1 MSKSVKGNIKGISQ
15 VDIKKI
21 EKLYNEKI
29 SPESIIQADF
39 AKVIYRL
46 SEKIGRIIGV
56 IISREGGVEEVF
68 VGDKNILYI
77 PNLGRYRMFKGRL
90 RRIRLI
96 ATILKDNFEL
106 NSDYY
111 TDLQK
116 LRLDMIVGIKEING
130 NIQAKYAYLVPYAN
144 DINSFSQ
151 TEVINNLDKTKFNF
165 LDFISNLENELT
177 SNSLSK
183 SFEESDNDIVLI
195 GVYEKD
201 FKRDNESITELKE
214 LAISADYNV
223 LEVIVQKR
231 EIDPKTI
238 LGKGKLE
245 EIMLKCLSLGANT
258 IVFDRELKPSELRNI
273 TNITKLRVLD
283 RSMLILDIFAKRATS
298 SEGRLQVELAKLK
311 YELPRILEKHAGLS
325 RLTGGIGSRGPGET
339 KLELGKRRMNDR
351 INALEKK
358 LVEISKR
365 RELRQKKRRLSEI
378 PLVSIL
384 GYTNA
389 GKSTLFN
396 ALTSSQVETQNKLFA
411 TLDTTRGKLCIV
423 GHKNNEKFK
432 YCNLVLSDT
441 VGFIRDLPN
450 ELKTAFKATLDEL
463 YDASLLL
470 HVVDASNPDALHQY
484 RAVVEILREMDL
496 GDIPRIVIFN
506 KCDIIDEEFDL
517 ETLQDAVSN
526 FVKLSALKKLGFYE
540 LKSKILNFFCSGY
553 TVYLK

>member
-130 NIQAKYAYLVPYAN
+130 NIQAKYAYLVPYTN

>member
-201 FKRDNESITELKE
+201 FKRDNESIAELKE

-396 ALTSSQVETQNKLFA
+396 ALTSSQVETQDKLFA

>member
-96 ATILKDNFEL
+96 ATNLKDNFEL

-130 NIQAKYAYLVPYAN
+130 NIQAKYAYLVPYTN

-441 VGFIRDLPN
+441 VGFIRDLPS

>member
-201 FKRDNESITELKE
+201 FKRDNESIAELKE

-441 VGFIRDLPN
+441 VGFIRDLPS

>member
-1 MSKSVKGNIKGISQ
+1 
-15 VDIKKI
+15 
-21 EKLYNEKI
+21 
-29 SPESIIQADF
+29 
-39 AKVIYRL
+39 
-46 SEKIGRIIGV
+46 
-56 IISREGGVEEVF
+56 
-68 VGDKNILYI
+68 
-77 PNLGRYRMFKGRL
+77 
-90 RRIRLI
+90 
-96 ATILKDNFEL
+96 
-106 NSDYY
+106 
-111 TDLQK
+111 
-116 LRLDMIVGIKEING
+116 
-130 NIQAKYAYLVPYAN
+130 
-144 DINSFSQ
+144 
-151 TEVINNLDKTKFNF
+151 
-165 LDFISNLENELT
+165 
-177 SNSLSK
+177 
-183 SFEESDNDIVLI
+183 
-195 GVYEKD
+195 
-201 FKRDNESITELKE
+201 
-214 LAISADYNV
+214 
-223 LEVIVQKR
+223 
-231 EIDPKTI
+231 
-238 LGKGKLE
+238 
-245 EIMLKCLSLGANT
+245 MLKCLSLGANT

-526 FVKLSALKKLGFYE
+526 FVKLSAVKKLGFYE

>member
-130 NIQAKYAYLVPYAN
+130 NIQAKYAYLVPYTN

-201 FKRDNESITELKE
+201 FKRDNESIAELKE

-441 VGFIRDLPN
+441 VGFIRDLPS

-526 FVKLSALKKLGFYE
+526 FVKLPALKKLGFYE

>member
-130 NIQAKYAYLVPYAN
+130 NIQAKYAYLVPYTN

-201 FKRDNESITELKE
+201 FKRDNESIAELKE

-238 LGKGKLE
+238 VGKGKLE

-506 KCDIIDEEFDL
+506 KCDMIDEEFDL

>member
-1 MSKSVKGNIKGISQ
+1 MSKSVKGNIKGISH

-130 NIQAKYAYLVPYAN
+130 NIQAKYAYLVPYTN

-201 FKRDNESITELKE
+201 FKRDNESIAELKE

>member
-201 FKRDNESITELKE
+201 FKRDNESIAELKE

-351 INALEKK
+351 INALENK

>member
-151 TEVINNLDKTKFNF
+151 TEVIDNLDKTKFNF

-201 FKRDNESITELKE
+201 FKRDNESIAELKE

-396 ALTSSQVETQNKLFA
+396 ALTSSQVETQDKLFA

>member
-130 NIQAKYAYLVPYAN
+130 NIQAKYAYLVPYTN

-201 FKRDNESITELKE
+201 FKRDNESIAELKE

-441 VGFIRDLPN
+441 VGFIRDLPS

>member
-130 NIQAKYAYLVPYAN
+130 NIQAKYAYLVPYTN

-151 TEVINNLDKTKFNF
+151 TEVIDNLDKTKFNF

-396 ALTSSQVETQNKLFA
+396 ALTSSQVETQDKLFA

-441 VGFIRDLPN
+441 VGFIRDLPS

>member
-130 NIQAKYAYLVPYAN
+130 NIQAKYAYLVPYTN

-441 VGFIRDLPN
+441 VGFIRDLPS

-484 RAVVEILREMDL
+484 YRFPADPRSRKWLWRKRLR
-496 GDIPRIVIFN
+496 
-506 KCDIIDEEFDL
+506 
-517 ETLQDAVSN
+517 S
-526 FVKLSALKKLGFYE
+526 
-540 LKSKILNFFCSGY
+540 
-553 TVYLK
+553 

>member
-130 NIQAKYAYLVPYAN
+130 NIQAKYAYLVPYTN

-396 ALTSSQVETQNKLFA
+396 ALTSSQVETQDKLFA

-441 VGFIRDLPN
+441 VGFIRDLPS

>member
-201 FKRDNESITELKE
+201 FKRDNESIAELKE

>member
-130 NIQAKYAYLVPYAN
+130 NIQAKYAYLVPYTN

-201 FKRDNESITELKE
+201 FKRDNESIAELKE

-441 VGFIRDLPN
+441 VGFIRDLPS

-526 FVKLSALKKLGFYE
+526 FVKLPALKKLGFYE
-540 LKSKILNFFCSGY
+540 LKSIFLALMFFY
-553 TVYLK
+553 

>member
-201 FKRDNESITELKE
+201 FRRDNESIAELKE

-441 VGFIRDLPN
+441 VGFIRDLPS

>member
-1 MSKSVKGNIKGISQ
+1 
-15 VDIKKI
+15 
-21 EKLYNEKI
+21 
-29 SPESIIQADF
+29 
-39 AKVIYRL
+39 
-46 SEKIGRIIGV
+46 
-56 IISREGGVEEVF
+56 
-68 VGDKNILYI
+68 
-77 PNLGRYRMFKGRL
+77 
-90 RRIRLI
+90 
-96 ATILKDNFEL
+96 
-106 NSDYY
+106 
-111 TDLQK
+111 
-116 LRLDMIVGIKEING
+116 
-130 NIQAKYAYLVPYAN
+130 
-144 DINSFSQ
+144 
-151 TEVINNLDKTKFNF
+151 
-165 LDFISNLENELT
+165 
-177 SNSLSK
+177 
-183 SFEESDNDIVLI
+183 
-195 GVYEKD
+195 
-201 FKRDNESITELKE
+201 
-214 LAISADYNV
+214 
-223 LEVIVQKR
+223 
-231 EIDPKTI
+231 
-238 LGKGKLE
+238 
-245 EIMLKCLSLGANT
+245 MLKCLSLGANT

-441 VGFIRDLPN
+441 VGFIRDLPS

>member
-29 SPESIIQADF
+29 SSESIIQADF
-39 AKVIYRL
+39 AKVIYRI

-441 VGFIRDLPN
+441 VGFIRDLPS

>member
-116 LRLDMIVGIKEING
+116 LRLDMSVGIKEING

-201 FKRDNESITELKE
+201 FKRDNESIAELKE

-396 ALTSSQVETQNKLFA
+396 ALTSSQVETQDKLFA

-484 RAVVEILREMDL
+484 RAVVDILREMDL

>member
-130 NIQAKYAYLVPYAN
+130 NIQAKYAYLVPYTN

-201 FKRDNESITELKE
+201 FKRDNESIAELKE